1 VREDDISDTRLG
13 VVSPHEPVVRDR
25 NFAIDFMKG
34 LLVAGMVL
42 AHTIQFLN
50 GRDSSLLRLGSH
62 FINLV
67 SFSGF
72 LFCFGYAC
80 WIAYFAR
87 AHLPMRRILATALK
101 CYGAFVVS
109 GLALLVLLRNEPLGL
124 PLVSSVVLVRTLP
137 PYSEFLLAFALV
149 ILIAALCAKA
159 VRHLVGN
166 MALLLG
172 FSLAML
178 VLAWLIPDAPNVD
191 PLVGALI
198 GGGDFS
204 YFPALTYSPIFLAGA
219 YLARNPTIPS
229 RWIIGIGITTFSL
242 FVLAWIA
249 GHEVERFPPEPIWIV
264 SSFGASLLYFVI
276 STWLTEKV
284 PLAVSNFVIA
294 IGQNSLGYLVLS
306 NLTLFVV
313 ARSAARSFSWQN
325 TIIAYGLVMALIG
338 YVCWITVK
346 PKAQGRAAAAQSTVA

>member
-1 VREDDISDTRLG
+1 MSDEDVSDAHLG
-13 VVSPHEPVVRDR
+13 LGKSRKPATDDR
-25 NFAIDFMKG
+25 NYALDVMKG

-80 WIAYFAR
+80 WIAYFSRAR
-87 AHLPMRRILATALK
+87 LPTSRILSTALK

-109 GLALLVLLRNEPLGL
+109 GLALLVLLRNEPLSL
-124 PLVSSVVLVRTLP
+124 QLVWSVVLVRNLP
-137 PYSEFLLAFALV
+137 AYSEFLLAFALV

-159 VRHLVGN
+159 VRYLAN
-166 MALLLG
+166 NLTLLLG
-172 FSLAML
+172 FSIAML
-178 VLAWLIPDAPNVD
+178 VLAWFVPDAPSVD
-191 PLVGALI
+191 PVVGALI

-219 YLARNPTIPS
+219 YLAAKPAVPT
-229 RWIIGIGITTFSL
+229 RWIVGIGLATFSL

-249 GHEVERFPPEPIWIV
+249 GFGVERFPPEPIWIV
-264 SSFGASLLYFVI
+264 SSFGASLLYFVL
-276 STWLTEKV
+276 SGWLVKTL
-284 PLAVSNFVIA
+284 PMAASNVLIA

-313 ARSAARSFSWQN
+313 AQSYARSLSWQN
-325 TIIAYGLVMALIG
+325 TLIAYALVMALIRF
-338 YVCWITVK
+338 VLWITVQ
-346 PKAQGRAAAAQSTVA
+346 PKTRRKVVL